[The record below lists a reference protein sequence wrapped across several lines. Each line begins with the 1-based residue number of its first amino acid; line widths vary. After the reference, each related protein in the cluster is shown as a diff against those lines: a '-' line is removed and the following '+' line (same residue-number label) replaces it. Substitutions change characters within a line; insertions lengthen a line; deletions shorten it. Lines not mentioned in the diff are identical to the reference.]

1 MDKGDVILAAWHGGL
16 GDSLQFSTLPEEFYK
31 QQGRTTYI
39 WDKGPFRN
47 PEIYDLVWGK
57 NPYVKG
63 KKSAPDRNAG
73 DLAEYSNRKKTGDW
87 IKDWESVHGLKPTN
101 SLPKIYYKP
110 EQVEGFEDTILVD
123 FTSISIDHSGQ
134 NILNRLREIQ
144 KENSDKRFLEVRFAK
159 TLSPDKFNSY
169 DTKCDS
175 MIEIED
181 IFSYCDVISSCHGIV
196 ALSSGASHLSSAIKE
211 YSPNLKTIC
220 LMEKEWYNIHRD
232 KGNAFIFNNVDYQV
246 V

>member
-1 MDKGDVILAAWHGGL
+1 MTSDVYLAAYHGGL

-87 IKDWESVHGLKPTN
+87 IKDWEFGYMDSKPTN

-134 NILNRLREIQ
+134 NILNRLRGYRRRTQ
-144 KENSDKRFLEVRFAK
+144 TRGS
-159 TLSPDKFNSY
+159 
-169 DTKCDS
+169 
-175 MIEIED
+175 
-181 IFSYCDVISSCHGIV
+181 
-196 ALSSGASHLSSAIKE
+196 
-211 YSPNLKTIC
+211 
-220 LMEKEWYNIHRD
+220 
-232 KGNAFIFNNVDYQV
+232 
-246 V
+246 

>member
-1 MDKGDVILAAWHGGL
+1 MDSDVYLAAYHGGL

-39 WDKGPFRN
+39 WDQGPFRN

-73 DLAEYSNRKKTGDW
+73 DLAEYSNNPRTGDW
-87 IKDWESVHGLKPTN
+87 IKDWESFHGLKPTN

-110 EQVEGFEDTILVD
+110 EKVEGFEDTILVD
-123 FTSISIDHSGQ
+123 FTSISIDHSS
-134 NILNRLREIQ
+134 NRLLNRLKELQ
-144 KENSDKRFLEVRFAK
+144 KQYSDKRFLEVTFSKR
-159 TLSPDKFNSY
+159 LSPDKFNTY
-169 DTKCDS
+169 GTECENV
-175 MIEIED
+175 IEIHD
-181 IFSYCDVISSCHGIV
+181 IFSYCDVMASSFGLI
-196 ALSSGASHLSSAIKE
+196 ALSSGASHLSSALKE
-211 YSPNLKTIC
+211 YSPNLNSIC
-220 LMEKEWYNIHRD
+220 LMEKEWYNRHVN
-232 KGNAFIFNNVDYQV
+232 KGNMFIFNNIDYQV